1 MKKKM
6 IYLLNQLGDC
16 GRNALHWAIH
26 INHPDIVSFLII
38 KGTDPTVRTIDDYT
52 PLQLAVQHHSP
63 EIMKL
68 LLEQK
73 KLDINQV
80 TSKGTAL
87 HLAIVN

>member
-1 MKKKM
+1 M
-6 IYLLNQLGDC
+6 GDC

-26 INHPDIVSFLII
+26 MTNPDIVSFLII
-38 KGTDPTVRTIDDYT
+38 KGADPRVLTLDEYT

-63 EIMKL
+63 SIIKL

-80 TSKGTAL
+80 TSRGSAI
-87 HLAIVN
+87 HLAVLNEDIRCL